1 MVGSRYFILGGFMM
15 NFEQFTE
22 EVRAAY
28 PSAGVICTTEQSLN
42 IVVDGQAIDV
52 GGLLAAHFSCW
63 LRLDKVE
70 ILVDGMD
77 AAVVSVEFP
86 SMANLDT
93 ALVITHGTSMT
104 EETLLLDGSGRGA
117 IEIVSTTSGEIL
129 VTVKDKLV
137 RSALMVK
144 EE

>member
-1 MVGSRYFILGGFMM
+1 M

-28 PSAGVICTTEQSLN
+28 PDAGVICATEQPLTV
-42 IVVDGQAIDV
+42 VVDGQAVDV
-52 GGLLAAHFSCW
+52 GGLLAAHFPCW
-63 LRLDKVE
+63 LRLEKVE
-70 ILVDGMD
+70 ILADGMD
-77 AAVVSVEFP
+77 AALVSVEFP
-86 SMANLDT
+86 SRANLDT
-93 ALVITHGTSMT
+93 TLVITHGTSVT
-104 EETLLLDGSGRGA
+104 EETLLLDGNGKGA
-117 IEIVSTTSGEIL
+117 IEIVSITPGEIL